1 MSPRNAA
8 FSFSVCDSWLDDG
21 VISVSSESAE
31 FGRVDSENLD
41 DAILMKGL
49 DSVRVFLFLFMSF
62 EVELFVLLASG
73 ALMRRNCLKVAV
85 NSGAWS
91 LTFIVCFEFANSVT
105 S

>member
-8 FSFSVCDSWLDDG
+8 FNSSVCDSCLDDV

-31 FGRVDSENLD
+31 FGRVDSENLE

-49 DSVRVFLFLFMSF
+49 DLVRVLFFLFMSF
-62 EVELFVLLASG
+62 EVELFVLLESR

-91 LTFIVCFEFANSVT
+91 LTFIVCFEFANSIT